1 MKNLY
6 NKKLAAMMLLLVHGR
21 RTRRTTLYKMLF
33 FADLVHLLK
42 FGWTISGSNHFWHQY
57 GPIAEDG
64 EVSRT
69 TLVMKGFLKEE
80 REDHFDS
87 YHYWYQVD
95 EDRVDLDHV
104 RRDLS
109 ADELDVLDR
118 VRERLA
124 PRPAWYLS
132 GRFHQFEPCA
142 STRAGALLDFCKARK
157 DERLIAWVKRMQLI

>member
-21 RTRRTTLYKMLF
+21 RTRRTTLYKLLF

-42 FGWTISGSNHFWHQY
+42 FGWTISGSNYSWRQY
-57 GPIAEDG
+57 GPIAEDV

-69 TLVMKGFLKEE
+69 TLVKAKFLKEE
-80 REDHFDS
+80 RES
-87 YHYWYQVD
+87 VAGRYQYWYQVD
-95 EDRVDLDHV
+95 EDRVDLDRV

-109 ADELDVLDR
+109 ADERDVLDR
-118 VRERLA
+118 VRRWLA

-132 GRFHQFEPCA
+132 GRFHQFEPCV
-142 STRAGALLDFCKARK
+142 STRAGALLDFSKAHK
-157 DERLIAWVKRMQLI
+157 DERLIAWAKRLKLI